1 METNKPKSNF
11 LLIFIIFL
19 TSFLLGFL
27 TSKNYEIDSILK
39 QQLNSS
45 ESIVDIIWDSLLK
58 KDFDLNL
65 FWQVY
70 NIVNN
75 NYYWLEEVDP
85 KNTQYWLIKWYVDW
99 LWDKFSEFF
108 TPEENKDFSQII
120 NWDFEWIWA
129 VIEKHEL
136 WIMIDTLIKGSP
148 ALKWWLLKWDIIIE
162 ANWVVLKDMTSTQAV
177 WHIKWPAW
185 SEVELKILREWE
197 SDFLYKTI
205 KREKIVIPSV
215 DTQDL
220 NDEEIWYIS
229 INIFG
234 EHTSLEFEE
243 MLNEYQKNEKIK
255 WVIIDLRDNWGWLLW
270 SAVEILSNFIQDW
283 KILVTTKYKDVSNNY
298 SYKSRNNWEIFDKKI
313 VILINWN
320 SASASEIVAWAL
332 KDYNKAILVWEK
344 SYWKWSVQQPFT
356 LKDWSMLKLT
366 IAKWY
371 TPNDYS
377 IDKNGI
383 NPDVEISFEKSDYT
397 PEVWKEDNFKFFD
410 RQLDTAKKVLKE
422 YIKLDNIWLTLS
434 KFEQKTETQQK

>member
-1 METNKPKSNF
+1 METNKWKINF

-39 QQLNSS
+39 QQLNSND
-45 ESIVDIIWDSLLK
+45 SIVDIIWDSLLK

-70 NIVNN
+70 NIINN

-85 KNTQYWLIKWYVDW
+85 KETQYWLIKWYVEW

-108 TPEENKDFSQII
+108 TPKENQDFSQII

-136 WIMIDTLIKGSP
+136 WILIDTLIKGSP

-162 ANWVVLKDMTSTQAV
+162 ANWIILKDMTSTQAV
-177 WHIKWPAW
+177 WYIKWPAW
-185 SEVELKILREWE
+185 SEVKLKILREWE
-197 SDFLYKTI
+197 TDFLYKTI

-229 INIFG
+229 INIFW

-243 MLNEYQKNEKIK
+243 MLEDYQKNEKIK
-255 WVIIDLRDNWGWLLW
+255 WIIIDLRDNWGWLLS

-298 SYKSRNNWEIFDKKI
+298 SYTSRNNWEIFNKKI

-320 SASASEIVAWAL
+320 SASASEIMAWAL

-383 NPDVEISFEKSDYT
+383 NPDVEVSFEKSDYT
-397 PEVWKEDNFKFFD
+397 PEVWNEDNFKFFD
-410 RQLDTAKKVLKE
+410 RQLDVAKKVLKE
-422 YIKLDNIWLTLS
+422 YIKLDNIWLTLT
-434 KFEQKTETQQK
+434 KFENNSNKEEK